1 LHSLKTF
8 IIQRKLEISQQNQGQ
23 NRTSFRGSK
32 ATERKFKKAG
42 EFIFEL
48 KNQNKKWRLEILS
61 SPAILNCFLNL
72 KTQNFAVK

>member
-8 IIQRKLEISQQNQGQ
+8 IIQRKLKKTQQNRGQ
-23 NRTSFRGSK
+23 KWTSFRGSK

-61 SPAILNCFLNL
+61 SSAILNCFLSL